1 MKESTAILDIGSS
14 TIVALIGEH
23 GANNTFMIC
32 GKGDVSYAG
41 FQNSEFLEPDSLKL
55 VIATAISNAELT
67 SDSKVTEVYVGV
79 PGEFCAC
86 VTKTVDLKFP
96 KVKKV
101 TNFDVDNIFRTGNT
115 FDGDP
120 NYTLIN
126 KSVVY
131 YEIDGSK
138 RVIDPVSVK
147 AKSITGHISYIL
159 AQKSFVKM
167 IKSIFAELKIELK
180 GFISA
185 NFAECMYLF
194 EPSVRDKYALL
205 VDVGY
210 ITTNVSL
217 CRGNAL
223 LFLNS
228 FSLGGGYITSDLSE
242 CLHISFSEAE
252 RLKHKVVLGWKAS
265 QSDTYEIEGDELM
278 QTYSAKATNEI
289 VEDRIEMICE
299 YILKCL
305 DNCHYDLPEFLP
317 IHITGGGFNFIRGV
331 KTVLS
336 RKLQRQVV
344 LISPK
349 LPNVSRPDYSSEI
362 GLLNQYLNYEY
373 MIDSLIEKNKWGKL
387 WK

>member
-1 MKESTAILDIGSS
+1 MKEATAVLDIGSS
-14 TIVALIGEH
+14 TIVALVGEH
-23 GANNTFMIC
+23 GANNTFKIC
-32 GKGDVSYAG
+32 GKGDISYAG
-41 FQNSEFLEPDSLKL
+41 FQGSQFLEPESLKL
-55 VIATAISNAELT
+55 VIGTSISNAEIT
-67 SDSKVTEVYVGV
+67 SDSKITSVYVGV

-86 VTKTVDLKFP
+86 VTKAINLKFP

-101 TNFDVDNIFRTGNT
+101 TQFDVDNIFKTGNT
-115 FDGDP
+115 FESDP
-120 NYTLIN
+120 EYTVIN

-131 YEIDGSK
+131 YEIDSMK
-138 RVIDPVSVK
+138 RVIDPVGIK
-147 AKSITGHISYIL
+147 AKSITGNVSYIL
-159 AQKSFVKM
+159 AQKAFVET
-167 IKSIFAELKIELK
+167 IKAIFAELKIEIK

-185 NFAECMYLF
+185 NLAECMYLF

-210 ITTNVSL
+210 ITTSVAL

-252 RLKHKVVLGWKAS
+252 RLKHKVVLGWNAS

-289 VEDRIEMICE
+289 VVDRIEMICD
-299 YILKCL
+299 YIQKCL
-305 DNCHYDLPEFLP
+305 DNCAYDLPDFLT

-331 KTVLS
+331 KSVIS
-336 RKLQRQVV
+336 KKLKRNVA
-344 LISPK
+344 IIAPN
-349 LPNVSRPDYSSEI
+349 LPNVNRPDYSSEV
-362 GLLNQYLNYEY
+362 GLLNLILNYEY
-373 MIDSLIEKNKWGKL
+373 MLDALIEKK
-387 WK
+387 

>member
-1 MKESTAILDIGSS
+1 MKETTAILDIGSS
-14 TIVALIGEH
+14 TVVALVGEH
-23 GANNTFMIC
+23 GANNTFRIC
-32 GKGDVSYAG
+32 GKGDISYAG

-55 VIATAISNAELT
+55 VIGTAISNAEIT
-67 SDSKVTEVYVGV
+67 SDSKVTDVYIGV

-86 VTKTVDLKFP
+86 VTKSVDLKFP
-96 KVKKV
+96 KVKKI
-101 TNFDVDNIFRTGNT
+101 TEFDVENIFRTGNT
-115 FDGDP
+115 FENDP

-126 KSVVY
+126 KSVIY
-131 YEIDGSK
+131 YEIDGAK
-138 RVIDPVSVK
+138 RVIDPVSIK
-147 AKSITGHISYIL
+147 AKSVTGNISYIL
-159 AQKSFVKM
+159 ALKSFVKT
-167 IKSIFAELKIELK
+167 IKSIFAELKINIK

-185 NFAECMYLF
+185 NYAENMYLF

-210 ITTNVSL
+210 ITTSVTL

-242 CLHISFSEAE
+242 CLHISFTEAE
-252 RLKHKVVLGWKAS
+252 RLKHKITLGWKAS
-265 QSDTYEIEGDELM
+265 QSDTYEIEGDEII

-305 DNCHYDLPEFLP
+305 ENCDYDLPEFLP
-317 IHITGGGFNFIRGV
+317 IHITGGGFNFIRGL
-331 KTVLS
+331 KNVLAK
-336 RKLQRQVV
+336 KLQRQVV
-344 LISPK
+344 LISPN

-362 GLLNQYLNYEY
+362 GLLNLLLNHEY
-373 MIDSLIEKNKWGKL
+373 MLNSLIEKK
-387 WK
+387 